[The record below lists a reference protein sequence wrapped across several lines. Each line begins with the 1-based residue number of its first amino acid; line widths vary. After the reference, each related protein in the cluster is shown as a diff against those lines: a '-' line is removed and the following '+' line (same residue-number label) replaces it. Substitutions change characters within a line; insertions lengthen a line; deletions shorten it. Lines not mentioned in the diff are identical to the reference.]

1 MPDPSPVPKGL
12 VFFPP
17 DTPPGH
23 RRRRLLFVVI
33 LMTAAAALVWPVYPL
48 FSGIFPL
55 ILGLPLSMAWIVLWL
70 TIMLVALAWL
80 YRSEGSH
87 SRPRARHAM
96 PLRGTDGKRFSQ
108 SKIQNPTWTPGS
120 SSY

>member
-1 MPDPSPVPKGL
+1 MRDPNAVPKGL

-17 DTPPGH
+17 DTSPG
-23 RRRRLLFVVI
+23 RRRQRLVFVVI
-33 LMTAAAALVWPVYPL
+33 LMTAAAALVWPVYPV

-80 YRSEGSH
+80 YRSEE
-87 SRPRARHAM
+87 
-96 PLRGTDGKRFSQ
+96 
-108 SKIQNPTWTPGS
+108 
-120 SSY
+120 

>member
-17 DTPPGH
+17 DTSPGH
-23 RRRRLLFVVI
+23 RRRRLLFVGI
-33 LMTAAAALVWPVYPL
+33 LMTVAAALVWPVYPL

-70 TIMLVALAWL
+70 TVVFAALGWL
-80 YRSEGSH
+80 YRSEE
-87 SRPRARHAM
+87 
-96 PLRGTDGKRFSQ
+96 
-108 SKIQNPTWTPGS
+108 
-120 SSY
+120 